1 MTFSFGVLLH
11 LALQLLTALRALT
24 KRDRAPAARAA
35 WLLLIASV
43 PVAGFVLYF
52 LFGETNIG
60 NRTRRR
66 MKEVTDRL
74 AGRSPG
80 APSAAPPD
88 LPVALRPVF
97 RRAASVNG
105 FAPVAGNT
113 ATLPPDEAAAIE
125 ALVADIDAAR
135 DHVHLLFYIWLEDGN
150 GLCVLDAIERAAAR
164 GVACRVLIDGLG
176 SRALARSARW
186 AGLGACGVRTAITF
200 KMRWLLA
207 HVFFARVDLRNHRK
221 IAVIDGRTGYCGS
234 QNCADPAFL
243 PKERFGPWVDVM
255 IRVEGPVVRQLQHLF
270 IIDWMTHAGEDV
282 ADLLDAPVEPV
293 PGGFPAIAVGTGPT
307 IDNRAVSDLFAML
320 LAAAQ
325 DEAIIT
331 TPYFVPDDTL
341 HRAICG
347 AARRGVKVTMI
358 LPAKNDSFFVARA
371 SRSYYSDLLRA
382 GVRLAEYRDG
392 LLHAKT
398 LTVDGM
404 AICMGSANMDRR
416 SFELNFENMLI
427 LVSAEVTGA
436 MRARQLA
443 WLSRATVL
451 SPAHG
456 QSWPLLVRAVNNLF
470 ATMGP
475 LL

>member
-24 KRDRAPAARAA
+24 KRDRQPAARAA
-35 WLLLIASV
+35 WLLLVFSV
-43 PVAGFVLYF
+43 PVAGVVLYF

-60 NRTRRR
+60 KRTRRR
-66 MKEVTDRL
+66 MAEVTDRL
-74 AGRSPG
+74 GVHLPG
-80 APSAAPPD
+80 ASAAPPPD

-105 FAPVAGNT
+105 FVPVAGNA
-113 ATLPPDEAAAIE
+113 ATLPPDETAAID

-150 GLCVLDAIERAAAR
+150 GTRLLDAVERAAAR
-164 GVACRVLIDGLG
+164 GVTCRVLIDGLG

-186 AGLGACGVRTAITF
+186 AALAGAGVRTAITF

-243 PKERFGPWVDVM
+243 PKKRFAPWVDIL
-255 IRVEGPVVRQLQHLF
+255 IRVEGSVVRQIQHLF
-270 IIDWMTHAGEDV
+270 VIDWMTHAGEDIG
-282 ADLLDAPVEPV
+282 ALLDVPVDPV

-307 IDNRAVSDLFAML
+307 IDNRAVSDIFAML
-320 LAAAQ
+320 MVAAQ
-325 DEAIIT
+325 EEAIIT

-347 AARRGVKVTMI
+347 AARRGVAVTMI
-358 LPAKNDSFFVARA
+358 LPERNDSFFVARA
-371 SRSYYSDLLRA
+371 SRSYYADLLRA
-382 GVRLAEYRDG
+382 GVRLAEYRGG

-398 LTVDGM
+398 LTVDGV
-404 AICMGSANMDRR
+404 ATCLGSANMDRR
-416 SFELNFENMLI
+416 SFELNFENNLI
-427 LVSAEVTGA
+427 LVSEEVTGEV
-436 MRARQLA
+436 RARQLA

-451 SPAHG
+451 GPTHG
-456 QSWPLLVRAVNNLF
+456 EGWPLFRRAVNNLF

>member
-1 MTFSFGVLLH
+1 VTFSFGVLLH
-11 LALQLLTALRALT
+11 LVLQLLTALRALT

-43 PVAGFVLYF
+43 PVAGVVLYY

-60 NRTRRR
+60 DRTRRR
-66 MKEVTDRL
+66 MREVSDRL
-74 AGRSPG
+74 AARPPAAPAG
-80 APSAAPPD
+80 APAD

-105 FAPVAGNT
+105 FVPVAGNA
-113 ATLPPDEAAAIE
+113 ATLPSDEAAAID

-135 DHVHLLFYIWLEDGN
+135 DHVHLLFYIWLQDGN
-150 GLCVLDAIERAAAR
+150 GLRVLDAIQRAAAR

-186 AGLGACGVRTAITF
+186 TALGACGVQTAITF

-243 PKERFGPWVDVM
+243 PKQRFGPWVDVM

-282 ADLLDAPVEPV
+282 AALLDLPAPPL
-293 PGGFPAIAVGTGPT
+293 PGGFPAIAVGSGPT
-307 IDNRAVSDLFAML
+307 IDNRAVSDIFAML

-325 DEAIIT
+325 EEAIIT

-341 HRAICG
+341 HRAICS

-382 GVRLAEYRDG
+382 GVRLAEYQGG

-398 LTVDGM
+398 LTVDGV
-404 AICMGSANMDRR
+404 ATCLGSANMDRR
-416 SFELNFENMLI
+416 SFELNFENMMI

-451 SPAHG
+451 DPAHG